1 MVDNESWYT
10 SSLDA
15 SLKRRSFAD
24 YSSSSLSLSTFD
36 GVLAR
41 PSSLKRHSQSGL
53 RLSRKTLTQLTRTPP
68 RLRLSARL
76 VNLTVLPLCGYSSL
90 LRALSNP
97 AACTMLLLRRLEPF
111 LSVKSKA
118 AVAKSL
124 LATLHLRGE
133 VPAFLAALVLS
144 EVQEQGLSSW
154 VNIQLL
160 RNHKFVKWC
169 INYITELDK
178 SHRTKNFVYLE
189 MKISHCNRGKAR
201 RTIDRHKVKI
211 G

>member
-1 MVDNESWYT
+1 MINLKFHSFLSAAKFVIPASDISGMVDCESWYT
-10 SSLDA
+10 SSIDA
-15 SLKRRSFAD
+15 SLKRRSFTD
-24 YSSSSLSLSTFD
+24 YSSNSLSTFN

-41 PSSLKRHSQSGL
+41 PSSLKRHSQVGL

-76 VNLTVLPLCGYSSL
+76 VRLTVLPLCGYSNL
-90 LRALSNP
+90 LKALSNP
-97 AACTMLLLRRLEPF
+97 ATCTMLLLRRLEPF

-144 EVQEQGLSSW
+144 EVQEQGRLSF
-154 VNIQLL
+154 L
-160 RNHKFVKWC
+160 RLRMHD
-169 INYITELDK
+169 Y
-178 SHRTKNFVYLE
+178 
-189 MKISHCNRGKAR
+189 
-201 RTIDRHKVKI
+201 
-211 G
+211 

>member
-1 MVDNESWYT
+1 KFIIPASDITGVVDNESWYT

-24 YSSSSLSLSTFD
+24 YSSTSLSHSTFD

-41 PSSLKRHSQSGL
+41 PSSLKRNSQVGL
-53 RLSRKTLTQLTRTPP
+53 RLSRKTLTKLSRTPP

-76 VNLTVLPLCGYSSL
+76 LRLTVLPLCGYSSL

-133 VPAFLAALVLS
+133 VPPFLAAMVLS
-144 EVQEQGLSSW
+144 EVQEQAS
-154 VNIQLL
+154 
-160 RNHKFVKWC
+160 
-169 INYITELDK
+169 YTEEAF
-178 SHRTKNFVYLE
+178 NGW
-189 MKISHCNRGKAR
+189 N
-201 RTIDRHKVKI
+201 
-211 G
+211 